1 MNTRM
6 NRSKLNIGTYFLAPY
21 ARDEQ
26 HVREVAECGI
36 DFVVCMENDRPALDL
51 MHRYGL
57 GAVVTRV
64 LPIWWGDNGDNAGKM
79 AQMNPVKLYEDAAAS
94 FEDHPAIWGLD
105 SGDEPS
111 ALDFPYYTQIIDLVE
126 RSFPNQFAYLNLY
139 PNYASVAVNTA
150 EQTVNQLGTATYQE
164 HIDLYCKNVGTDYIC
179 YDFYM
184 YSASVSGAYENL
196 RIVSDACLRTGRSM
210 WIVLQ
215 VNSLYENE
223 WTSVNRL
230 RFQAYSAMAFGAEN
244 IIWACYTAGW
254 WHHQVLDEKG
264 EKTEQYEKLKKMNTE
279 LHIMGDDY
287 MRYRRVSTHFVG
299 FQGDAVLDKV
309 NQAPIESLSTGI
321 FAGVREEKGGNLVV
335 GQMVSRSGDGSYALM
350 VCNAADPTDV
360 APSMGQVQ
368 FRADNRKVRI
378 ITGEGEITPERQDD
392 GSYRFPLASCAG
404 ALIIAE

>member
-1 MNTRM
+1 M
-6 NRSKLNIGTYFLAPY
+6 
-21 ARDEQ
+21 
-26 HVREVAECGI
+26 
-36 DFVVCMENDRPALDL
+36 
-51 MHRYGL
+51 
-57 GAVVTRV
+57 
-64 LPIWWGDNGDNAGKM
+64 
-79 AQMNPVKLYEDAAAS
+79 
-94 FEDHPAIWGLD
+94 
-105 SGDEPS
+105 
-111 ALDFPYYTQIIDLVE
+111 
-126 RSFPNQFAYLNLY
+126 
-139 PNYASVAVNTA
+139 
-150 EQTVNQLGTATYQE
+150 
-164 HIDLYCKNVGTDYIC
+164 
-179 YDFYM
+179 
-184 YSASVSGAYENL
+184 
-196 RIVSDACLRTGRSM
+196 
-210 WIVLQ
+210 
-215 VNSLYENE
+215 
-223 WTSVNRL
+223 
-230 RFQAYSAMAFGAEN
+230 
-244 IIWACYTAGW
+244 
-254 WHHQVLDEKG
+254 LDEKG